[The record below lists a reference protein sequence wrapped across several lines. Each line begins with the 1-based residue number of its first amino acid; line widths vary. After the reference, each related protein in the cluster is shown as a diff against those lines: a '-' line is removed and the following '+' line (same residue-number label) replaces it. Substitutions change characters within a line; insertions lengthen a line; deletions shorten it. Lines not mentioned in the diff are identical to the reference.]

1 MKTAPLKAGRS
12 FYIIIIVPVHL
23 PIALAVS
30 FTALW
35 AVGLIWFFL
44 KGRIQP
50 TLSLMKSSDM
60 PERTVSVI
68 VPARD
73 EAGRVL
79 TQSIGSL
86 LDQNYQSLEVIVV
99 DDRST
104 DDTLKIL
111 TEISRSKNGDRLRIV
126 EGRELPADWLGK
138 PHALQQGYEVASG
151 ELILTTDADIIF
163 HPDAIRTAVSYISD
177 SEIDVL
183 SLVPRLELKTF
194 WEKVFMPVFGWFCLL
209 AMPLYKVNDPES
221 KETIGVGNF
230 FLLDRK
236 SIETIGGFAAVRS
249 DVAEDLR
256 LAELVKQNGLRL
268 RVETAPDLIWTRM
281 YSGIGEIWDGFTK
294 NLFSA
299 LKFSV
304 AKGLGGVVSIFMF
317 GCLPIMLVILFAI
330 TGNQDASLVSAI
342 GYFFQVIIFAAILK
356 NIEQN
361 PIYALFIPAGFA
373 LYAAILLNS
382 MLKIISGKGVSWKG
396 REIYEKGG
404 IKPPQK

>member
-1 MKTAPLKAGRS
+1 MR
-12 FYIIIIVPVHL
+12 
-23 PIALAVS
+23 
-30 FTALW
+30 
-35 AVGLIWFFL
+35 
-44 KGRIQP
+44 
-50 TLSLMKSSDM
+50 
-60 PERTVSVI
+60 ERAVSVI

-86 LDQNYQSLEVIVV
+86 LDQNYQCLEVIVV

-111 TEISRSKNGDRLRIV
+111 QEISLSKNGDRLRIV
-126 EGRELPADWLGK
+126 EGRELPPDWLGK
-138 PHALQQGYEVASG
+138 PHALQQGYEVAIG

-177 SEIDVL
+177 NEIDVL

-209 AMPLYKVNDPES
+209 AMPLYKVNDPKS

-230 FLLDRK
+230 FLLDRN
-236 SIETIGGFAAVRS
+236 SIETIGGFAAVKS

-256 LAELVKQNGLRL
+256 LAELVKQKGLRL

-281 YSGIGEIWDGFTK
+281 YSGVGEIWDGFTK

-304 AKGLGGVVSIFMF
+304 AKGFGGV
-317 GCLPIMLVILFAI
+317 A
-330 TGNQDASLVSAI
+330 
-342 GYFFQVIIFAAILK
+342 
-356 NIEQN
+356 
-361 PIYALFIPAGFA
+361 
-373 LYAAILLNS
+373 
-382 MLKIISGKGVSWKG
+382 
-396 REIYEKGG
+396 
-404 IKPPQK
+404 